1 MLASLASQV
10 NGYQDELRAVA
21 AQRRLA
27 RQARA
32 TLAAPGRE
40 HLPHAGTAA
49 LSGRRARH

>member
-10 NGYQDELRAVA
+10 NGYQDELRAAA

-32 TLAAPGRE
+32 TLAAPGRD
-40 HLPHAGTAA
+40 HLAQAGTTV
-49 LSGRRARH
+49 LSGRRARR